1 MAPPFPTRLER
12 IAPAPPRLGP
22 WLRRAIDIVVV
33 AVAAPFALVVIG
45 VLAIAIKLDT
55 PGPVF
60 IAHKRVGRGGRPFRL
75 MKLRTMVRDA
85 EQQKQQLAH
94 LNVLPWPDFKIP
106 DDPRITRVGRW
117 LRKSSL
123 DELPQLWNVLCGHM
137 TAVGPRPCSI
147 GIDRYKPWQTER
159 LEAIPGVMGRWQA
172 EGRNH
177 ADFEARC
184 RMDIA
189 QVRADCPAAALALTA
204 KTIRAVVTSRE
215 NY

>member
-1 MAPPFPTRLER
+1 MAPPFPMRPER
-12 IAPAPPRLGP
+12 IAPAPPLLGP
-22 WLRRAIDIVVV
+22 SLRRAIDIMAV
-33 AVAAPFALVVIG
+33 AVAAPFALAVIG
-45 VLAIAIKLDT
+45 LLAIAIKLDT

-60 IAHKRVGRGGRPFRL
+60 IAHKRIGRGGRPFRL

-137 TAVGPRPCSI
+137 TVVGPRPCSI
-147 GIDRYKPWQTER
+147 GIDRYEPWQTER

-189 QVRADCPAAALALTA
+189 QVRADSPAAALALTA